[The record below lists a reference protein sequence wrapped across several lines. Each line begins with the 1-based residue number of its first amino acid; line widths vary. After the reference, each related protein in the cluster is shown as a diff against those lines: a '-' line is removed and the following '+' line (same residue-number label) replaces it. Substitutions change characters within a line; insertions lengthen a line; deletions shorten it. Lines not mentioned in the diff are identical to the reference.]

1 MMIAG
6 PVPIHDFAAAADAAR
21 ESGDLDAITYGEL
34 ERVMT
39 AAVRLYA
46 AKSEHVDGFPPPPIT
61 AARVTATDVVVTVS
75 EMVKTAGLNLFD
87 LSMWFR
93 R

>member
-1 MMIAG
+1 MTVAH
-6 PVPIHDFAAAADAAR
+6 PPPAPDFVAAAEAAL
-21 ESGDLDAITYGEL
+21 ECGDLDAITYDEI

-46 AKSEHVDGFPPPPIT
+46 AKSERLDGFPPPPIT
-61 AARVTATDVVVTVS
+61 AQRVTATDVVVTVS
-75 EMVKTAGLNLFD
+75 EMVKSAGLNLFD

>member
-1 MMIAG
+1 MTVAL
-6 PVPIHDFAAAADAAR
+6 PTRDFVTAAEAAL
-21 ESGDLDAITYGEL
+21 ESGDLDAIAYDEI

-46 AKSEHVDGFPPPPIT
+46 AKSERLDGFPPPPLT
-61 AARVTATDVVVTVS
+61 AKRVTATDVVVTVS

>member
-1 MMIAG
+1 MTIVT
-6 PVPIHDFAAAADAAR
+6 VPTHDFAAAADAAR
-21 ESGDLDAITYGEL
+21 ESGDLDAITYEEI
-34 ERVMT
+34 ERVLT

-46 AKSEHVDGFPPPPIT
+46 AKSERVDGFPPPPIT
-61 AARVTATDVVVTVS
+61 AAHVTATDVVVTVS